1 MNICNINYMLNAF
14 INTSV
19 NTDLKFY
26 KNIRFRF
33 SYTIKFFYLFLDIC
47 INYVLNARVDKNE
60 I

>member
-1 MNICNINYMLNAF
+1 MLNAF

-47 INYVLNARVDKNE
+47 INYVLNARIDKNE